1 MASYVQR
8 RPGRASGNIPLLW
21 EHEVIGDK
29 NRKITGRSLALK
41 EKKRVQPATQK
52 ADFVE
57 REEIGVLSVKVR
69 QELEG
74 EAERR

>member
-1 MASYVQR
+1 MASYVHQ
-8 RPGRASGNIPLLW
+8 RPGRANGNIPLLR

-29 NRKITGRSLALK
+29 NTKATGRSLALK

-57 REEIGVLSVKVR
+57 REEIGILPVR